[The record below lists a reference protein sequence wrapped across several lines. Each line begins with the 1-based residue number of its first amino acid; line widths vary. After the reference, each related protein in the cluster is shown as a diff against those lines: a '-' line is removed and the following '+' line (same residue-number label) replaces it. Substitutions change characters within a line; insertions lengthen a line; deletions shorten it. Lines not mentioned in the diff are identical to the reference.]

1 MAGHFPVLWR
11 RLSGGSFLFLA
22 AVSVAFLVALPASRG
37 AAAQQAL
44 VYDASPE
51 EGAPIE
57 VALQRLAGS
66 ATTLNGQYVRVTS
79 NVLQPGGEPVQGKNG
94 TSDFRFDA
102 AAPTTADCITD
113 AAACSAFDAVNVYY
127 HIDRF
132 AHEFWAER
140 LGVDVDFQVDVT
152 THIAGSGGFAIA
164 PERTMKIAVG
174 DIFMLNA
181 ALSDDVLYHEYTHLM
196 AWEVGWKSDR
206 DSPEET
212 KALGE
217 GYADYFTSTYTNDPR
232 FAEWVVTCPDR
243 QHCEGPANDN
253 EFRRLDLDQS
263 EWNFQFGEPSQT
275 LRYGFCLRFHEGD
288 GKCKASFNNRTPQ
301 YTWGMIWGAALW
313 DLRGV
318 LGADVVD
325 RLALEG
331 MRRHARDTDFSGA
344 LAHLLDAD
352 FALWEGIHS
361 DTIRDVFAARGVDLA
376 SVVSVENPDE
386 AASPQP
392 RQALISVWP
401 NPAAERIHVDAPI
414 GARIVLLDAIGR
426 EVLTAEPVGAHGATA
441 GRGGARAERIL
452 ETAHLPAGWY
462 AVRVGDVVQP
472 VILSR

>member
-1 MAGHFPVLWR
+1 MRTTATIPPQRPAAGYSRMLRSGSSPLFAVLV
-11 RLSGGSFLFLA
+11 
-22 AVSVAFLVALPASRG
+22 AVVFLVALPARRG

-66 ATTLNGQYVRVTS
+66 ATTLDGQYVRVTS

-94 TSDFRFDA
+94 SSDFRFDA
-102 AAPTTADCITD
+102 AAPT
-113 AAACSAFDAVNVYY
+113 AVNVYY

-132 AHEFWAER
+132 AHEFWVER
-140 LGVDVDFQVDVT
+140 LGVDIDFQVDVT

-164 PERTMKIAVG
+164 PERIMKIAVG
-174 DIFMLNA
+174 DIFMQNA

-243 QHCEGPANDN
+243 QHCEGPANDT

-263 EWNFQFGEPSQT
+263 EWNFRFGEPDQT

-331 MRRHARDTDFSGA
+331 MRRHTRDTDFSGA

-376 SVVSVENPDE
+376 SVVSVEDPHGVPAE
-386 AASPQP
+386 QP
-392 RQALISVWP
+392 REAQIAVWP
-401 NPAAERIHVDAPI
+401 NPAADRIYIDAPI
-414 GARIVLLDAIGR
+414 GARIVLLDALGR
-426 EVLTAEPVGAHGATA
+426 EVLTAEPVA
-441 GRGGARAERIL
+441 GRGGARAEQIL

-462 AVRVGDVVQP
+462 AVRIGGALQP